1 MSRTTSAID
10 RLYRISVSNE
20 QSSLRLDK
28 RKLIQA
34 ARTLLRAERVAQ
46 AEISIALLDD
56 EAIHQVNLEYLN
68 HDYPPDVLSFVL
80 DEAGEGT
87 PAKTGKSGSRERGA
101 GKILSG
107 EVLIGVDEA
116 IRGAK
121 KFDWPAEHEVL
132 LYLVHGL
139 LHICGYDDLSPSE
152 KKIMRSREKDILA
165 LWDLVPP
172 YLRRTSPVKKISPK
186 KSSPQKTSSKKSHTV
201 SSSRKGGRSR

>member
-1 MSRTTSAID
+1 MPRTTSAID
-10 RLYRISVSNE
+10 RLYRVSISNE
-20 QSSLRLDK
+20 QKSLKLDS
-28 RKLIQA
+28 RKLVRA
-34 ARTLLRAERVAQ
+34 ARDVLRDERVAQ

-56 EAIHQVNLEYLN
+56 ESIHAINLEYLG

-80 DEAGEGT
+80 EEEGGERPAGGSGGGAGEIRR
-87 PAKTGKSGSRERGA
+87 GS

-116 IRGAK
+116 IRGGR
-121 KFDWPAEHEVL
+121 KFEWPAEHEVL

-152 KKIMRSREKDILA
+152 KKIMRRREKDILA

-172 YLRRTSPVKKISPK
+172 YLQRSVAGQKKPK
-186 KSSPQKTSSKKSHTV
+186 SRSSKKQTV
-201 SSSRKGGRSR
+201 SHKKSGSSLKGGRTR